1 MKTKILVD
9 FQTCISIPLM
19 IFSFVTRQNV
29 RVQFLRGFV
38 LSPELICFCFFGKHS
53 KEKAGALLFFYPIN
67 FIEWKG
73 TRTSSRTLRISIF
86 IIHTVW
92 ALKLFFIFVNTY
104 FYHEIIWN
112 KFKMKKTILQ
122 KVTCLSLHL
131 YFATVKY
138 RKVITVKYI
147 K

>member
-9 FQTCISIPLM
+9 FQICISVHLM
-19 IFSFVTRQNV
+19 IF
-29 RVQFLRGFV
+29 FLLQGKMCASNSSEALCSLPSKYV
-38 LSPELICFCFFGKHS
+38 SVFFGKHS

-67 FIEWKG
+67 FIEWKS
-73 TRTSSRTLRISIF
+73 TRTSSRTLRISTF
-86 IIHTVW
+86 IIHTIW
-92 ALKLFFIFVNTY
+92 ALKPFFIFLNTY
-104 FYHEIIWN
+104 FYHEIIWSA
-112 KFKMKKTILQ
+112 FKMKKTILQ

-138 RKVITVKYI
+138 SKVITVKYI